1 MHALLAGI
9 SKHFLR
15 RTRNAAT
22 AASRGVSQEQGPLT
36 RLRPRGSYIFTRHKA
51 VRTYAGD
58 E

>member
-1 MHALLAGI
+1 MQEFLGI
-9 SKHFLR
+9 SSGELE
-15 RTRNAAT
+15 TAAT
-22 AASRGVSQEQGPLT
+22 VSRGVSQEQGPLT